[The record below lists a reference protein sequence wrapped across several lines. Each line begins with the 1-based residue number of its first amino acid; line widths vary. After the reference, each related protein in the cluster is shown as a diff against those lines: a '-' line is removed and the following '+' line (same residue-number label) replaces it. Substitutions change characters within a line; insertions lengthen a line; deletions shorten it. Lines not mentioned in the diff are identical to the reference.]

1 MPSNGMRQPLPQL
14 ISELWKKKTQNRN
27 DHGASLFSEELL
39 LLLTEVALLTEVLS
53 FSVAVEAYLITSEE
67 DRKPR
72 QYLSISIYMQI
83 TKGCCRKVYS
93 DSMSG
98 VVHTFASSASS
109 QVMLL

>member
-14 ISELWKKKTQNRN
+14 ISELWKKKKIQNRN

-72 QYLSISIYMQI
+72 QYLSILIYMQI

-93 DSMSG
+93 NSICLEW
-98 VVHTFASSASS
+98 FI
-109 QVMLL
+109 LLPLQQALK